1 MLTFLILSF
10 GVKEGHTE
18 VDDEFNFVSD
28 CSNLFRYIYAS
39 VFLEL

>member
-18 VDDEFNFVSD
+18 VDEFNFVSD